1 MNKLQQI
8 FLDNYEEIILTLR
21 LRDCERENIPESVKF
36 IFDNRLEVLQ
46 ISHLPTL
53 HIGVTASPAG

>member
-21 LRDCERENIPESVKF
+21 LRDCEREKY
-36 IFDNRLEVLQ
+36 R
-46 ISHLPTL
+46 
-53 HIGVTASPAG
+53 